1 MSLWLL
7 SYGLLAQRSLLA
19 FAGSVPQGLGPQQ
32 LWPTP
37 ALLVLP
43 PKLEA
48 GKVSRWHVVLAGHI
62 RHLARHAPL
71 ESWRSEGEDFLQQ
84 CAAAGGEVAVAASK
98 LKSLLEEA
106 ALQYLQTALDE
117 RSPQLLSRLHTSIAA
132 SWARSGPRSWLVP
145 HVHAKV
151 ALAGSFYLDCGGP
164 LQALRLQ
171 RGADADGTEDDPA
184 ELCGVYLQD
193 PRTPAGMAEVLESL
207 RQKLGWG
214 EAHHV
219 RVRSGSLLLYPAWLQ
234 HAGLPPSLNS
244 SSKEEAVS
252 SVSFTVVVQ
261 LRESAERSPGQR
273 STSHQQEL

>member
-1 MSLWLL
+1 MDCWHSGRCWH
-7 SYGLLAQRSLLA
+7 
-19 FAGSVPQGLGPQQ
+19 
-32 LWPTP
+32 
-37 ALLVLP
+37 LLVLCRRALDLNSFGP
-43 PKLEA
+43 RRLYLCCRQSWKLVRFQGGTWYWLVTFA
-48 GKVSRWHVVLAGHI
+48 ILPGAVPSLT
-62 RHLARHAPL
+62 RHAPL

-164 LQALRLQ
+164 LQ
-171 RGADADGTEDDPA
+171 EDDPA